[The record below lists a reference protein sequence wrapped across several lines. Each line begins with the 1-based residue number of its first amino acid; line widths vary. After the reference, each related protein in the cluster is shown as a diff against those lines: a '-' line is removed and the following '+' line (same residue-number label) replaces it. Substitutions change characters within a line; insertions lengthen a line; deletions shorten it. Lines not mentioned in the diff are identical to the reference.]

1 MNRHELERYSLI
13 AQIIDEVEQ
22 DVGIDF
28 YIYSD
33 VITEKVKES
42 QYRVNI
48 IDEGEIVIDFNS
60 NEGEHETSVDAV
72 FTSAR
77 EDYREHYSWYIDYN
91 HGAGNHIMLVT
102 DEG

>member
-13 AQIIDEVEQ
+13 AQIIDEIEQ

-28 YIYSD
+28 YIYND

-77 EDYREHYSWYIDYN
+77 EDYREYYSWYIDYS